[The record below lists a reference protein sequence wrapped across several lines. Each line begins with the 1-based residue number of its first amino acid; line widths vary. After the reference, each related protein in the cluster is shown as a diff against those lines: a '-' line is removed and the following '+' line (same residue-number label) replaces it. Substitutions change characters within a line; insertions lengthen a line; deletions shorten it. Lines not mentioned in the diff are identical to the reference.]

1 MYRGRHEWIE
11 APPALRLTDTVAILS
26 AFAAI
31 PGPIVAIA
39 PFEEGIYV
47 SNQIEIDLGL
57 ASVSD
62 GALAMLE
69 AANRDASLPPSLS
82 SNLLDALAEEH
93 LRRFGAQAGRTAVFR
108 MPTRSL
114 DPDELWH
121 SLRLLGNWLSYA
133 DEASHGDPDLE
144 AVSEVIARMW
154 IGMRVALN
162 RATDGTVDEPCREI
176 DN

>member
-1 MYRGRHEWIE
+1 MLS
-11 APPALRLTDTVAILS
+11 ALAAIL
-26 AFAAI
+26 
-31 PGPIVAIA
+31 GPIVAVA
-39 PFEEGIYV
+39 LLEEGICV
-47 SNQIEIDLGL
+47 NTQVEIDLGL
-57 ASVSD
+57 ARVSD
-62 GALAMLE
+62 GALTMLE
-69 AANRDASLPPSLS
+69 GANGVANLPPGLF

-93 LRRFGAQAGRTAVFR
+93 LRRFSARAGAAAMFR

-154 IGMRVALN
+154 IGMRVALD
-162 RATDGTVDEPCREI
+162 RATDESVDELCRELG
-176 DN
+176 N

>member
-1 MYRGRHEWIE
+1 MN
-11 APPALRLTDTVAILS
+11 
-26 AFAAI
+26 
-31 PGPIVAIA
+31 
-39 PFEEGIYV
+39 
-47 SNQIEIDLGL
+47 NQIEIDLGL

-69 AANRDASLPPSLS
+69 AANGVASLPPGLF

-93 LRRFGAQAGRTAVFR
+93 LRRFGAQAGTAAVFR
-108 MPTRSL
+108 MPARSL

-121 SLRLLGNWLSYA
+121 SLRLVGNWLSYA

-162 RATDGTVDEPCREI
+162 RATDGTVDEPLREVG
-176 DN
+176 N